1 MVVRI
6 VPREPGSP
14 ADKLADAE
22 LVFEEGVLTG
32 MKLVGFTIWRG
43 RHRAVCSVTF
53 PARQYMVNGERRS
66 YALLRPVAVGGS
78 QETLRL
84 LILQAYAEYERQA
97 SLTCGGVLLEESDV
111 EAPGLDGAGAPSVGD
126 DG

>member
-1 MVVRI
+1 M
-6 VPREPGSP
+6 PT
-14 ADKLADAE
+14 DKLADAE
-22 LVFEEGVLTG
+22 LVFEEGLLSG
-32 MKLVGFTIWRG
+32 MKLVGFTIWRN

-66 YALLRPVAVGGS
+66 YALLRSVEVGGS
-78 QETLRL
+78 GAAQETLRL

-97 SLTCGGVLLEESDV
+97 SVTYGGALLEAPDV
-111 EAPGLDGAGAPSVGD
+111 EASGASAEAAGPGSVD